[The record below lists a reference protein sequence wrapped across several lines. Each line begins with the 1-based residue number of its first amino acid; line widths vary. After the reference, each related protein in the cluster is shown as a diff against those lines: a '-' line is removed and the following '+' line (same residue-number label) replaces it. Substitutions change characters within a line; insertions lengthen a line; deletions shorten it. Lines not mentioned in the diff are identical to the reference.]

1 MKRLAIACLLFAFLG
16 ACAPTRGA
24 AYNQAFAAGARA
36 KYAGRHEE
44 AAQRYEDAARA
55 SDIERDQDNALLMSA
70 MELVAAGNVRDA
82 TLRLDSIAK
91 RRPQGAYAGEARYE
105 AALLRIRFGEAER
118 GYAELERLITDFP
131 ERECA
136 RTALPRV
143 LKQRDRTQGLDATI
157 GYLDT
162 LTKQGTANGR
172 LGEAVRY
179 EQATRLR
186 KLGQKEQARDAY
198 VDTATRW
205 PYPKGSYFDDA
216 LYHAAELEEELGRD
230 AAAIAL
236 LERLVVEHETAEFM
250 GSYQRPRMAA
260 AQYRIG
266 RIYEEKLKDLP
277 KAREAYR
284 RVFDKHKTSTLRDD
298 ALFREASLHFA
309 ENNTEAGCNAL
320 AKLVA
325 GTPDSRYV
333 PCAIGQ
339 CPSLTRA
346 KGSKAPT
353 QCHAYLKD
361 FKPDLVGPTPED
373 EPKTPTP

>member
-1 MKRLAIACLLFAFLG
+1 MMRRVFPALLLLSLG
-16 ACAPTRGA
+16 ACATSRGA

-44 AAQRYEDAARA
+44 AAKRYEEAARA

-82 TLRLDSIAK
+82 TERLDGIAK
-91 RRPQGAYAGEARYE
+91 RHPQGAYAGEARYE
-105 AALLRIRFGEAER
+105 AAVLRIRFGEADR
-118 GYAELERLITDFP
+118 GYAELERLIADFP

-143 LKQRDRTQGLDATI
+143 LKHKDRTQGMEAAI
-157 GYLDT
+157 AYLDG
-162 LTKQGTANGR
+162 LTQRGTANGR

-179 EQATRLR
+179 EQAQRLR
-186 KLGQKEQARDAY
+186 KLGQKERARDAY

-216 LYHAAELEEELGRD
+216 LYHAAEIEEELGRNTE
-230 AAAIAL
+230 AIAL

-266 RIYEEKLKDLP
+266 RIYEEKLKDM
-277 KAREAYR
+277 ARAKEAYR
-284 RVFDKHKTSTLRDD
+284 RVFDKHTTSTLRDD
-298 ALFREASLHFA
+298 ALFREASLK
-309 ENNTEAGCNAL
+309 L
-320 AKLVA
+320 ADNDANGACSSLGKLVSA
-325 GTPDSRYV
+325 TPDSRYV
-333 PCAIGQ
+333 PCAIAQ
-339 CPSLTRA
+339 CPQLTRA
-346 KGSKAPT
+346 KDSKAPQ
-353 QCHAYLKD
+353 QCHGYLKD
-361 FKPDLVGPTPED
+361 SKPDLVGPTPED
-373 EPKTPTP
+373 EPAAPAH